1 MIDVSE
7 VVGDFDMQAP
17 LPYLIQR
24 STGQWLAGGFQSITT
39 NISNMGPVQPATD
52 EDVQMLP
59 EADRVSGVLAFWSL
73 IPIYQTRDAIEAGT
87 IQTVTM
93 QGDGGTVYYLPKVPG
108 SQSITPSVRLP
119 GVGTG
124 FLFDCQGVLF
134 RNSMFMTPGVDYT
147 ITGNVITMM
156 LPLTPDDILT
166 YQYPY
171 FSSTGQ
177 SSGPAASDILIYA
190 SLQYRVMSTRYYPGG
205 GYWKALGT
213 RLSTV

>member
-7 VVGDFDMQAP
+7 VVGDIDMQAP
-17 LPYLIQR
+17 LPYIIQR
-24 STGQWLAGGFQSITT
+24 STGQWLYGGFVSTT
-39 NISNMGPVQPATD
+39 TDIGNAGPVQPATD
-52 EDVQMLP
+52 EDLQMLP

-73 IPIYQTRDAIEAGT
+73 VPIYQTRDLAEAGA
-87 IQTVTM
+87 IQSVVI
-93 QGDGGTVYYLPKVPG
+93 QGDGGTVYYLPTAPPQG
-108 SQSITPSVRLP
+108 SAAPLLP

-134 RNSMFMTPGVDYT
+134 RNSLFMIPGVDYT
-147 ITGNVITMM
+147 ISGNVITMA

-171 FSSTGQ
+171 FSNTGAST
-177 SSGPAASDILIYA
+177 GPAASDILIYA
-190 SLQYRVMSTRYYPGG
+190 SLQYRIMSTRYYPGG

-213 RLSTV
+213 RMSTV